1 MTRQIAPIARASLL
15 RINTA
20 FIARRQFI
28 CKPSGS
34 QYPSQRRVLFNVSGN
49 YNSPSY
55 IRFHEMDRHTHK
67 RKGRSATAGNPPAH
81 AQRLLLE
88 SFGAAVAAA
97 DRAIIVP
104 PHLPAPPRGRT
115 LVVGG
120 GKAAASM
127 AAAVEAHWPADAPL
141 SGLVV
146 TRYQHGLPTRRIEV
160 VEASHPLPDGRGE
173 TAALRMLEMAGQLG
187 PDDLLLALIS
197 GGGSSLLAAPVEGVS
212 LKELRQVTKALLH
225 AGATIHDINTV
236 RKHLTR
242 LSGGRL
248 AQAAQYA
255 QGLALIISDVVG
267 DDPTH
272 IASGPCAPDPTC
284 CTDAL
289 ERLAHFGIP
298 LPPGVQ
304 HFLDGCV
311 AGQWADTPKPGATC
325 FTRKENRVIATAH
338 DSLKAACHVFEQHGI
353 QALVLSE
360 RISGDAQAVARQHA
374 ALAQASI
381 SRKPLALITG
391 GETTVT
397 LSPQHGRGGRNTEYL
412 LALSLAMLD
421 TPAWAI
427 ACDTDGIDG
436 SEDNAG
442 AIISP
447 DTLLRARTRG
457 ISASEYL
464 AAHDSYGFFSRLGDL
479 VITGP
484 TRTNVNDYR
493 ALLIGLD

>member
-1 MTRQIAPIARASLL
+1 M
-15 RINTA
+15 
-20 FIARRQFI
+20 
-28 CKPSGS
+28 
-34 QYPSQRRVLFNVSGN
+34 
-49 YNSPSY
+49 
-55 IRFHEMDRHTHK
+55 
-67 RKGRSATAGNPPAH
+67 NP
-81 AQRLLLE
+81 RTLLLA
-88 SFGAAVAAA
+88 SFRAAVAAA
-97 DRAIIVP
+97 DPAIILP

-127 AAAVEAHWPADAPL
+127 AAAVEAHWPDAAPL

-173 TAALRMLEMAGQLG
+173 AAARHMLDMAGQLG

-197 GGGSSLLAAPVEGVS
+197 GGGSSLLAAPVEGVT
-212 LKELRQVTKALLH
+212 LKELRQVTKALLN

-248 AQAAQYA
+248 AQAAQ
-255 QGLALIISDVVG
+255 GTRILALIISDVVG

-272 IASGPCAPDPTC
+272 IASGPCAPDPSTC
-284 CTDAL
+284 ADAL
-289 ERLAHFGIP
+289 ERLQRFRIASPACIQHH
-298 LPPGVQ
+298 LEACAAAGV
-304 HFLDGCV
+304 D
-311 AGQWADTPKPGATC
+311 DTPKPGHPC
-325 FTRKENRVIATAH
+325 FAHTENHVIASAQA
-338 DSLKAACHVFEQHGI
+338 SLEAACAYFERHGI
-353 QALVLSE
+353 PAVVLTDSV
-360 RISGDAQAVARQHA
+360 SGDAQAVARHHA
-374 ALAQASI
+374 ALARAVK
-381 SRKPLALITG
+381 SRPIALISG

-397 LSPQHGRGGRNTEYL
+397 LRPQHGRGGRNAEFL
-412 LALSLAMLD
+412 LALALELAD

-442 AIISP
+442 AIIGP
-447 DTLLRARTRG
+447 DTLPRARERG
-457 ISASEYL
+457 LDAAAFL
-464 AAHDSYGFFSRLGDL
+464 AAHDSHGFFAGLDDL
-479 VITGP
+479 VVSGP

-493 ALLIGLD
+493 ALLLGRE

>member
-1 MTRQIAPIARASLL
+1 M
-15 RINTA
+15 
-20 FIARRQFI
+20 
-28 CKPSGS
+28 
-34 QYPSQRRVLFNVSGN
+34 
-49 YNSPSY
+49 
-55 IRFHEMDRHTHK
+55 
-67 RKGRSATAGNPPAH
+67 NP
-81 AQRLLLE
+81 RDLLLD
-88 SFGAAVAAA
+88 SFRAAVAAA
-97 DRAIIVP
+97 DPAHILP
-104 PHLPAPPRGRT
+104 PHLPAPPCGRT

-127 AAAVEAHWPADAPL
+127 AAAVEAHWPTAAPL

-173 TAALRMLEMAGQLG
+173 EAALRMLEMAGQLG

-212 LKELRQVTKALLH
+212 LKELRQVTKALLN

-248 AQAAQYA
+248 AQAANGA
-255 QGLALIISDVVG
+255 RTLALIISDVVG

-272 IASGPCAPDPTC
+272 IASGPCAPDPTTC
-284 CTDAL
+284 ADAL
-289 ERLAHFGIP
+289 ERLQRFGIA
-298 LPPGVQ
+298 LPAGVRHHLEQ
-304 HFLDGCV
+304 S
-311 AGQWADTPKPGATC
+311 APETETPKPGDPC
-325 FTRKENRVIATAH
+325 FANTENRVIASARA
-338 DSLKAACHVFEQHGI
+338 SLQAACAYFEQHGI
-353 QALVLSE
+353 PAVVLSDSV
-360 RISGDAQAVARQHA
+360 SGDAQAVAKQHA
-374 ALAQASI
+374 ALARTVK
-381 SRKPLALITG
+381 SRPIALISG

-397 LSPQHGRGGRNTEYL
+397 LRPQHGRGGRNTEFL
-412 LALSLAMLD
+412 LALALELKD

-442 AIISP
+442 ALIGP
-447 DTLLRARTRG
+447 DTLPRAHQRG
-457 ISASEYL
+457 LDGADFL
-464 AAHDSYGFFSRLGDL
+464 VAHDSHGFFAALGDL
-479 VITGP
+479 VVSGP

-493 ALLIGLD
+493 VLLLGLA

>member
-1 MTRQIAPIARASLL
+1 M
-15 RINTA
+15 
-20 FIARRQFI
+20 
-28 CKPSGS
+28 
-34 QYPSQRRVLFNVSGN
+34 
-49 YNSPSY
+49 
-55 IRFHEMDRHTHK
+55 
-67 RKGRSATAGNPPAH
+67 NP
-81 AQRLLLE
+81 RELLLE
-88 SFGAAVAAA
+88 SFRVAVAAA
-97 DRAIIVP
+97 DPAHILP

-173 TAALRMLEMAGQLG
+173 AAALRMLERAGQLG
-187 PDDLLLALIS
+187 PDDLLLALVS

-212 LKELRQVTKALLH
+212 LKELRQVTKALLG

-248 AQAAQYA
+248 ARAANGA
-255 QGLALIISDVVG
+255 RVLALIISDVVG
-267 DDPTH
+267 DDPSH
-272 IASGPCAPDPTC
+272 IASGPCAPDPTTC
-284 CTDAL
+284 ADAL
-289 ERLAHFGIP
+289 ERLQRFGIA
-298 LPPGVQ
+298 LPAGVRRHLEQ
-304 HFLDGCV
+304 TT
-311 AGQWADTPKPGATC
+311 AEADTPKPGDPC
-325 FTRKENRVIATAH
+325 FARTENRIIASAEA
-338 DSLKAACHVFEQHGI
+338 SLQAACACFEQHGI
-353 QALVLSE
+353 PAMVVSDS
-360 RISGDAQAVARQHA
+360 ISSDAQTAARAHA
-374 ALAQASI
+374 ALARATT
-381 SRKPLALITG
+381 SRPIALVSG

-397 LSPQHGRGGRNTEYL
+397 LQPQHGRGGRNTEFL
-412 LALSLAMLD
+412 LALALEWAD

-442 AIISP
+442 AVIGP
-447 DTLLRARTRG
+447 DTLARAQAQQLDAATC
-457 ISASEYL
+457 L
-464 AAHDSYGFFSRLGDL
+464 ATHDSHGFFSALGDL
-479 VITGP
+479 VVSGP

-493 ALLIGLD
+493 ALLIGLDEASP

>member
-1 MTRQIAPIARASLL
+1 M
-15 RINTA
+15 
-20 FIARRQFI
+20 
-28 CKPSGS
+28 
-34 QYPSQRRVLFNVSGN
+34 
-49 YNSPSY
+49 
-55 IRFHEMDRHTHK
+55 
-67 RKGRSATAGNPPAH
+67 NP
-81 AQRLLLE
+81 RDLLLE
-88 SFGAAVAAA
+88 SFRTAVTAA
-97 DRAIIVP
+97 DPALILP

-146 TRYQHGLPTRRIEV
+146 TRYLHGLPTRRIEV

-173 TAALRMLEMAGQLG
+173 EAALRMLDMAGQLG

-197 GGGSSLLAAPVEGVS
+197 GGGSSLLAAPVEGVT

-248 AQAAQYA
+248 AQAATGA
-255 QGLALIISDVVG
+255 QVLALIISDVVG

-272 IASGPCAPDPTC
+272 IASGPCAPDSSTC
-284 CTDAL
+284 ADAL
-289 ERLAHFGIP
+289 ERLQRFGIALPAGVRCHLEACMADP
-298 LPPGVQ
+298 LN
-304 HFLDGCV
+304 
-311 AGQWADTPKPGATC
+311 DTPQSGDPC
-325 FTRKENRVIATAH
+325 FARTENRVIASARA
-338 DSLKAACHVFEQHGI
+338 SLMAAAQFFENHGTP
-353 QALVLSE
+353 ALLLSDCV
-360 RISGDAQAVARQHA
+360 RGDAQKVAKQHA
-374 ALAQASI
+374 ALARALARRQ
-381 SRKPLALITG
+381 PLALISG

-397 LSPQHGRGGRNTEYL
+397 LRPQHGRGGRNAEFL
-412 LALSLAMLD
+412 LALAHELAD

-442 AIISP
+442 AVIGP
-447 DTLLRARTRG
+447 DTLLRARVRG
-457 ISASEYL
+457 LDAPTFL
-464 AAHDSYGFFSRLGDL
+464 AAHDSHGFFAALGDL
-479 VITGP
+479 VVSGP

-493 ALLIGLD
+493 ALLVGMD